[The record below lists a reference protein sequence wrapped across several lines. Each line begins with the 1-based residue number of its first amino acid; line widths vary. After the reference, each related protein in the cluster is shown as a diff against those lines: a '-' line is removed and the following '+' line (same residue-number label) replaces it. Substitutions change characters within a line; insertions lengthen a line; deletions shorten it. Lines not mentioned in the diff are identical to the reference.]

1 MNGFR
6 FLLLPLVFFLIGCA
20 TISGKSRLEKFT
32 GIAKSFEIA
41 LRRSDFSTA
50 AKFIDPSAP
59 HHEVEPSDLKNI
71 RIVDYEVKNIK
82 VAEDKLEVLQDT
94 ELKYYHLDHNILNTI
109 QYRQEWRYKTEDKVW
124 LLQTGL
130 PELTQ

>member
-6 FLLLPLVFFLIGCA
+6 IFIVPLVLLLIGCA
-20 TISGKSRLEKFT
+20 TISEKTRLEKFT

-50 AKFIDPSAP
+50 AKFIDPTAP
-59 HHEVEPSDLKNI
+59 RQEINPPDFKNI

-82 VAEDKLEVLQDT
+82 VSEDKLEILQDT

-109 QYRQEWRYKTEDKVW
+109 QYRQEWHYKAEDKVW

-130 PELTQ
+130 PKVTR